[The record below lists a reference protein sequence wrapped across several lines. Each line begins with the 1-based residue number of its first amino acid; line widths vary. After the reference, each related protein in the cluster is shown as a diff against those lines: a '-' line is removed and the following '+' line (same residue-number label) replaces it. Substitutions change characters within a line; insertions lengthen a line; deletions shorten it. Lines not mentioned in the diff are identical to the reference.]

1 MPLPADPDA
10 APSLVITADDYGYR
24 PAYDAG
30 ILEAVRAGA
39 VDAVSAMVTRELDP
53 APLLETRVEVGLHLE
68 LAEMPDRAA
77 AGPAEREEAIDA
89 LGAQLTRFEDM
100 FGRPPA
106 YLDGH
111 HHCHAR
117 EGLAPDVA
125 RIAAARNLP
134 VRSVGARHRRL
145 LRGVGVATSDRLVGR
160 IEETEPPLP
169 EEIALVLDG
178 GDAPLG
184 VTEWMV
190 HPGHRDPQ
198 AASSFD
204 AAREQDL
211 ELVVD
216 LSDAIGRVFRRG
228 THAALT
234 RS

>member
-1 MPLPADPDA
+1 MGA
-10 APSLVITADDYGYR
+10 SLIITADDYGYR
-24 PAYDAG
+24 PAYDDG

-39 VDAVSAMVTRELDP
+39 VDAVSAMVTGEVEP
-53 APLLETRVEVGLHLE
+53 ARLLATRVEIGLHLE
-68 LAEMPDRAA
+68 LEEMPDDAALGPVERRAA
-77 AGPAEREEAIDA
+77 LAA
-89 LGAQLTRFEDM
+89 LRGQLDRFEEL

-117 EGLAPDVA
+117 RGFAPDVA

-134 VRSVGARHRRL
+134 VRSVGERHRRL
-145 LRGVGVATSDRLVGR
+145 LRGVGVATPDRLVGR
-160 IEETEPPLP
+160 LAESEPPVP
-169 EEIALVLDG
+169 EELQRVLDG
-178 GDAPLG
+178 GAPPPG

-190 HPGHRDPQ
+190 HPGHRDPG

-216 LSDAIGRVFRRG
+216 LSEPLGRAFRRG
-228 THAALT
+228 THATLT
-234 RS
+234 R

>member
-1 MPLPADPDA
+1 MA
-10 APSLVITADDYGYR
+10 SLVITADDYGYR
-24 PAYDAG
+24 PAYDDG

-39 VDAVSAMVTRELDP
+39 VDAVSAMVTRDADP
-53 APLLETRVEVGLHLE
+53 GPLLDTRVEVGIHLE
-68 LAEMPDRAA
+68 LEGMPDGAAVGRVERRAA
-77 AGPAEREEAIDA
+77 LAAIR
-89 LGAQLTRFEDM
+89 GQLERFEQL

-117 EGLAPDVA
+117 NGLAPDVA
-125 RIAAARNLP
+125 RIAAAANLP
-134 VRSVGARHRRL
+134 VRSVNPRHRRL
-145 LRGVGVATSDRLVGR
+145 LRGVGVATPDRLVGR
-160 IEETEPPLP
+160 VEESEPPLP
-169 EEIALVLDG
+169 EELERVLDG
-178 GDAPLG
+178 EEPSAG

-190 HPGHRDPQ
+190 HPGRRDPH

-216 LSDAIGRVFRRG
+216 LSEALGRAFRRG

-234 RS
+234 R